1 MMNKINPCFHRPALL
16 VSVVVACLMSGC
28 ATYPGWVSSS
38 GPSRE
43 QVQTKRD
50 AKRID
55 GVKLIDVDDALAK
68 KLATAKQ
75 LGRFSDVFPSKTS
88 NNYLIGPG
96 DIIEVSIWEAQ
107 PPMLFSGVSLD
118 GKAVASTSQ
127 AVSLPDQMVSTE
139 GTISIPFAGK
149 VLVKGRTTD
158 QIGEEITK
166 RLYGKANRPQVLVRV
181 AKNNTSNVTVV
192 GDVNSSV
199 VLGLTPRGER
209 LIDALA
215 LAGGVKQ
222 PINRTAIQLSRGDVT
237 STMALD
243 SIIRDPKQNIMLKPG
258 DVVTA
263 LFQPLSFS
271 VLGAT
276 GKNDEIPFEAQGISL
291 AQALARSG
299 GLNDTRADARG
310 VFIFR
315 FEDPKLVASEPASG
329 SIVNGMVPIVYQVD
343 LRDPSSFFVTQN
355 FPVQNHDV
363 IYVANSPAAEFQ
375 KFLTMVLSV
384 TMPSVTLNQAF
395 K

>member
-1 MMNKINPCFHRPALL
+1 MKIGMNRFFQQPVWLL
-16 VSVVVACLMSGC
+16 GVAMVCSLSAC
-28 ATYPGWVSSS
+28 ATYPGWIS
-38 GPSRE
+38 GSGASRE
-43 QVQTKRD
+43 QIQNKRD
-50 AKRID
+50 SARIE
-55 GVKLIDVDDALAK
+55 GIKLVDVDDALTRKLADAK
-68 KLATAKQ
+68 K
-75 LGRFSDVFPSKTS
+75 LGRFSDIFPNKSS

-118 GKAVASTSQ
+118 GKVGAGTSQ
-127 AVSLPDQMVSTE
+127 ALTLPDQMVLSD
-139 GTISIPFAGK
+139 GTISIPFVGK
-149 VLVKGRTTD
+149 VLVQGRSTD
-158 QIGEEITK
+158 QIGDEIGK
-166 RLYGKANRPQVLVRV
+166 RLHGKANRPQVLVRV

-192 GDVNSSV
+192 GDVV
-199 VLGLTPRGER
+199 TTATLPLTPKGER
-209 LIDALA
+209 LMDALA

-222 PINRTAIQLSRGDVT
+222 PISRTAIQLSRGDVT
-237 STMALD
+237 STMAMD

-299 GLNDTRADARG
+299 GLNDARADARG

-315 FEDPKLVASEPASG
+315 FEDPKLLAGDG
-329 SIVNGMVPIVYQVD
+329 SAKAMVNGMTPVVYQVD
-343 LRDPSSFFVTQN
+343 LRDPASFFVTQN
-355 FPVQNHDV
+355 FPIQNHDV
-363 IYVANSPAAEFQ
+363 LYVTNSPVAEFQ
-375 KFLTMVLSV
+375 KFLSLVISV
-384 TMPSVTLNQAF
+384 AVPSVSLNNSL

>member
-1 MMNKINPCFHRPALL
+1 MNSFNRRICRPVTLLNVALVCSL
-16 VSVVVACLMSGC
+16 SACG
-28 ATYPGWVSSS
+28 TFPGWISAS

-43 QVQTKRD
+43 QVQSPRD
-50 AKRID
+50 TRRIE
-55 GVKLIDVDDALAK
+55 GIKLVDVDDALTK
-68 KLATAKQ
+68 KLAEAKQ
-75 LGRFSDVFPSKTS
+75 MGRFSDVFPSKSS

-96 DIIEVSIWEAQ
+96 DIIDVSIWEAQ
-107 PPMLFSGVSLD
+107 PAMLFGGVSLD
-118 GKAVASTSQ
+118 AKSAVSTSQ
-127 AVSLPDQMVSTE
+127 AVTLPDQMVSPE
-139 GTISIPFAGK
+139 GMISIPFAGK
-149 VLVKGRTTD
+149 VAVRGRTID
-158 QIGEEITK
+158 QIGDDITK
-166 RLYGKANRPQVLVRV
+166 RLQGKANRPQVLVRV

-192 GDVNSSV
+192 GDVSNSAT
-199 VLGLTPRGER
+199 LALTPKGER

-222 PINRTAIQLSRGDVT
+222 PISRMAIQLSRGEVT
-237 STMALD
+237 TTMALD

-299 GLNDTRADARG
+299 GLNDGRADARG

-315 FEDPKLVASEPASG
+315 FENPKLLASSPAPQSM
-329 SIVNGMVPIVYQVD
+329 VNGLVPVVYQVD
-343 LRDPSSFFVTQN
+343 LRDPASFFVTQN
-355 FPVQNHDV
+355 FPIQNRDV
-363 IYVANSPAAEFQ
+363 LYVTNSPVAEFQ
-375 KFLTMVLSV
+375 KFLSLVISV
-384 TMPSVTLNQAF
+384 AVPSVSLNNSF

>member
-1 MMNKINPCFHRPALL
+1 MHSVNRIFRRPTTLLSMALVCSL
-16 VSVVVACLMSGC
+16 SACG
-28 ATYPGWVSSS
+28 TFPGWISAS

-43 QVQTKRD
+43 QVQSNHD
-50 AKRID
+50 AKRIE
-55 GVKLIDVDDALAK
+55 GIKLVDVDDALTR
-68 KLATAKQ
+68 KLAEAKQ
-75 LGRFSDVFPSKTS
+75 LGRFSDVFPSKSS

-96 DIIEVSIWEAQ
+96 DLIEVSIWEAQ
-107 PPMLFSGVSLD
+107 PAMLFSGVSLD
-118 GKAVASTSQ
+118 AKSSATTSQ
-127 AVSLPDQMVSTE
+127 AVTLPDQMVSTE
-139 GTISIPFAGK
+139 GMISIPFAGK
-149 VLVKGRTTD
+149 IAVKGRTID
-158 QIGEEITK
+158 QIADDITK
-166 RLYGKANRPQVLVRV
+166 RLHGKANRPQVLVRV

-192 GDVNSSV
+192 GDVTNSTT
-199 VLGLTPRGER
+199 LALTPKGER

-222 PINRTAIQLSRGDVT
+222 PISRMAIQLSRGEVT
-237 STMALD
+237 TTMALD
-243 SIIRDPKQNIMLKPG
+243 SIIRDPRQNIMLKPG

-315 FEDPKLVASEPASG
+315 FEDPKLLAGNPAPQNM
-329 SIVNGMVPIVYQVD
+329 VNGLVPVVYQVD
-343 LRDPSSFFVTQN
+343 LRDPASFFVTQN
-355 FPVQNHDV
+355 FPIQNRDV
-363 IYVANSPAAEFQ
+363 LYVTNSPVAEFQ
-375 KFLTMVLSV
+375 KFLSLVISV
-384 TMPSVTLNQAF
+384 AVPSVSLNNSF

>member
-1 MMNKINPCFHRPALL
+1 M
-16 VSVVVACLMSGC
+16 
-28 ATYPGWVSSS
+28 
-38 GPSRE
+38 
-43 QVQTKRD
+43 QTKRD

>member
-1 MMNKINPCFHRPALL
+1 MICSL
-16 VSVVVACLMSGC
+16 SACG
-28 ATYPGWVSSS
+28 TFPGWISAS

-43 QVQTKRD
+43 QVQSPRD
-50 AKRID
+50 TRRIE
-55 GVKLIDVDDALAK
+55 GIKLVDVDDALAK
-68 KLATAKQ
+68 KLAKAKQ
-75 LGRFSDVFPSKTS
+75 LGRFSDIFPSHSS

-118 GKAVASTSQ
+118 GKAASSSSP
-127 AVSLPDQMVSTE
+127 AVTLPDQMVSPD

-149 VLVKGRTTD
+149 VAVKGRNTD
-158 QIGEEITK
+158 QIGDEITR
-166 RLYGKANRPQVLVRV
+166 RLHGKANRPQVLVRV

-192 GDVNSSV
+192 GEVSTSAT
-199 VLGLTPRGER
+199 LPLTPKGER

-222 PINRTAIQLSRGDVT
+222 PISRMAIQLSRGETT

-299 GLNDTRADARG
+299 GLNDMRADARG

-315 FEDPKLVASEPASG
+315 FEDPKLLGQETTPKTV
-329 SIVNGMVPIVYQVD
+329 VNGMVPIVYQVD
-343 LRDPSSFFVTQN
+343 LRDPASFFVTQN
-355 FPVQNHDV
+355 FPIQNHD
-363 IYVANSPAAEFQ
+363 ILYVTNSPVAEFQ
-375 KFLTMVLSV
+375 KFLSLIISV
-384 TMPSVTLNQAF
+384 AVPSVTLNNAV